1 MPVMETEYENLRANV
16 APQLANLS
24 DAQLEAVFASN
35 GMDAEA
41 MEGFF
46 DSLKSFASSAGK
58 AVLSAAP
65 SILPVAGT
73 IVGTAFGGP
82 LGAQIGGSLGSLA
95 GKAVG
100 AATGQ
105 PAGGGGGL
113 GGIGGMIGS
122 VAGSLLGGGGGSP
135 AASQLLQTITKPET
149 MQALTSM
156 AMGALGKS
164 NVQVGG
170 ASVPVGAFGTLLKTL
185 IGQAESEY
193 AQTMAFAEGDGAPA
207 YMRDFS
213 GQPVADPAV
222 PLNRAIA
229 LYQLLQASGGR
240 GGAESAEADAEADTA
255 ELELE
260 AMQAEYDEMELA
272 EIYDSE
278 EA

>member
-1 MPVMETEYENLRANV
+1 METEYENLRENV
-16 APQLANLS
+16 APHLANLT
-24 DAQLEAVFASN
+24 DAQLEAVFTSN

-65 SILPVAGT
+65 SILPVAGS

-82 LGAQIGGSLGSLA
+82 IGAQIGGSLGSLA

-105 PAGGGGGL
+105 PAGGGGGGL
-113 GGIGGMIGS
+113 GGLVGS
-122 VAGSLLGGGGGSP
+122 VAGSLLGGGGGSG

-156 AMGALGKS
+156 AMGALGKP

-170 ASVPVGAFGTLLKTL
+170 ASVPVGAFGTLLKSL
-185 IGQAESEY
+185 IGQAEAEY
-193 AQTMAFAEGDGAPA
+193 AQTMALAEGDGTPA

-229 LYQLLQASGGR
+229 LYQLLQASGAR
-240 GGAESAEADAEADTA
+240 NGAPLAEAADAEVDAA
-255 ELELE
+255 ELEWE
-260 AMQAEYDEMELA
+260 AAQAEYDEAELA

-278 EA
+278 EG